1 MGRLARRDRLSRG
14 GLENAT
20 IAGWKTSPGG
30 LPPVSGGSVGPGP
43 WPETKE
49 TEMPR
54 KVALVA
60 VLLLGSSTLATAESG
75 TPQEQAAC
83 RADVTRHCRGIGGD
97 NDTILQCLVSHGP
110 KLTAKCRSVLQEHG
124 HLPNG

>member
-1 MGRLARRDRLSRG
+1 VENIARPRQV
-14 GLENAT
+14 
-20 IAGWKTSPGG
+20 
-30 LPPVSGGSVGPGP
+30 PPERAVLFGPGLG
-43 WPETKE
+43 PETKE

-60 VLLLGSSTLATAESG
+60 ILLLASSTLATAQSG

-83 RADVTRHCRGIGGD
+83 RPDVTRHCRGIGGD
-97 NDTILQCLVSHGP
+97 NDTILKCLVSHGA